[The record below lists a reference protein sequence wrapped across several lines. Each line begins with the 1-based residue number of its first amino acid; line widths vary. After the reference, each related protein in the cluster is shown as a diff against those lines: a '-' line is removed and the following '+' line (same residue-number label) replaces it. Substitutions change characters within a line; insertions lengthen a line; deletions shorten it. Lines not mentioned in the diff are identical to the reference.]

1 MVVNLAESW
10 YSCVGTK
17 EMAKMFLKR
26 FRLKGLAHEF
36 SELLRIT
43 EEELKTRSASGAAV
57 VDLRLGIQFAEGHF
71 PCSLNVG
78 LASRR
83 FTFCVGVFLP
93 KHRQILLVV
102 DKPEEASRAQADL
115 ARAEFDNVVG
125 FIEAA
130 DLTELHQLTQL
141 SAFDLHSTLFRG
153 GKPAILDVRSP
164 GEWKSNGISGSSN
177 IPLAQL
183 ETRVSELSFS
193 NPLVVVCQDG
203 YESAVASSWLQA
215 NGFDSVQHLL
225 GGMDG
230 YTSPHFQ
237 ADVEA
242 LSFCSFESGSTAF

>member
-1 MVVNLAESW
+1 
-10 YSCVGTK
+10 
-17 EMAKMFLKR
+17 MAKMFLKR
-26 FRLKGLAHEF
+26 FRFKGLAPES
-36 SELLRIT
+36 SELVRIT

-57 VDLRLGIQFAEGHF
+57 LDLRLGIQFAEGHF

-83 FTFCVGVFLP
+83 FTSCVSLFLP
-93 KHRQILLVV
+93 KDRQILLVV

-115 ARAEFDNVVG
+115 ARAEFDEVVG
-125 FIEAA
+125 FIDAA

-141 SAFDLHSTLFRG
+141 SAFDLHSTLSRG
-153 GKPAILDVRSP
+153 GKPAILDIRSP
-164 GEWKSNGISGSSN
+164 SEWKSNGISGSIN
-177 IPLAQL
+177 TPLGQL
-183 ETRVSELSFS
+183 ETRVSELSLS

-215 NGFDSVQHLL
+215 KGFDSVQHLL

-230 YTSPHFQ
+230 YTIPHLQ

-242 LSFCSFESGSTAF
+242 FSFCSFDSGSTAF